1 MQAAWR
7 LFDSVFVSLFV
18 LSISVCMRACVRV
31 CVSVDEEVVNDERVV
46 RLFTSPGQK

>member
-18 LSISVCMRACVRV
+18 LSMSVCMRVCACM
-31 CVSVDEEVVNDERVV
+31 SVDEEVVNDERVV
-46 RLFTSPGQK
+46 QLFTSPGQK